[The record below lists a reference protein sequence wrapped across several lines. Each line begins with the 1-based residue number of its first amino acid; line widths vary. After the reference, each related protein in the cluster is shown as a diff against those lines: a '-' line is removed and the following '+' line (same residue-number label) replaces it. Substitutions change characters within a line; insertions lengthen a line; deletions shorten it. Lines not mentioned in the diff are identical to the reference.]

1 MIWAVCLFLLLL
13 FTEPVVWLWDS
24 WTESVSLRARR
35 TVKTDCTSC
44 LLKVG
49 YIPLSEARLH
59 SLIGRLVTSLCLRLC
74 YIPSWGLVTSIC
86 LRLCYIPSY
95 EGWLHPFEALLHSV
109 LGGLVTSLCLRLC
122 YMPSW
127 GLVTSLSLRACSTI
141 TGTCPESG
149 DILCV
154 LWLFLC
160 LLVHCLLPC
169 SRMPAGV
176 YRKPDQP
183 EHWCRHQTP
192 AGQLPPHRQTP
203 QCQTSGKS
211 AAIKHP
217 SVRCQVINCLQTS
230 QCQTGKSAAI
240 KHPNVRHQVINCLQT
255 SQCQTSGKSATIKH
269 PHVWHLVYSNTSV
282 LDISYNQQPSK
293 TSVRPQL

>member
-1 MIWAVCLFLLLL
+1 MLDNVHRCGETLVCRTICTCWKQQYEYKSTEEVNLYLLYVHVERVRKEEKTKAYLVYSHAFFEKMGSFYRQFFSFFLSFFCFLCVCAFFFCLSPPPPPPSPLLMFLFICLVTKSGCALHMIWAVCLFLLLL

-109 LGGLVTSLCLRLC
+109 LGGLVTSL
-122 YMPSW
+122 W
-127 GLVTSLSLRACSTI
+127 GSVTCHHMRVGYIPLSEA
-141 TGTCPESG
+141 
-149 DILCV
+149 
-154 LWLFLC
+154 
-160 LLVHCLLPC
+160 LLH
-169 SRMPAGV
+169 
-176 YRKPDQP
+176 
-183 EHWCRHQTP
+183 
-192 AGQLPPHRQTP
+192 
-203 QCQTSGKS
+203 
-211 AAIKHP
+211 
-217 SVRCQVINCLQTS
+217 SVMRVGYI
-230 QCQTGKSAAI
+230 
-240 KHPNVRHQVINCLQT
+240 P
-255 SQCQTSGKSATIKH
+255 
-269 PHVWHLVYSNTSV
+269 
-282 LDISYNQQPSK
+282 
-293 TSVRPQL
+293 